1 MNKDRRSKS
10 LIIVALAL
18 TLMVLTVGFAAFSE
32 TLSISSSAT
41 VTPNE
46 EDFKITIYGFNSLDA
61 ALDFEMNG
69 TVNDADL
76 STTLSYPSPSGTGI
90 TGTTALIDNSTH
102 TISNISVS
110 LTKPATELVYYFVV
124 KNEGKYDAYIDL
136 SSYEAND
143 GEYLIINPG
152 TCVAGKDTTDSL
164 VQATC
169 ENVLRAIGITNA
181 DRTPLENNE
190 TIMEIPKGEYIYLA
204 YLIGYMDTEN
214 LADGPFTVSFDELQ
228 LSFTTAK

>member
-1 MNKDRRSKS
+1 MNRERRSKS

-69 TVNDADL
+69 TINDADL

-110 LTKPATELVYYFVV
+110 LTKPTDELAYFFIV

-136 SSYEAND
+136 SSYEEND
-143 GEYLIINPG
+143 GEYVIIEPG
-152 TCVAGKDTTDSL
+152 TCIAEAGTTDTL

-169 ENVLRAIGITNA
+169 QNVLRALGVTKS
-181 DRTPLENNE
+181 DRTPIENGG
-190 TIMEIPKGEYIYLA
+190 TIMEIPKGEYIIVA
-204 YLIGYMDTEN
+204 YLIGYLESDT
-214 LADGPFTVSFDELQ
+214 LADGPFNVSFDDLK

>member
-1 MNKDRRSKS
+1 MNKERRSKS

-32 TLSISSSAT
+32 TLNISSSAT

-46 EDFKITIYGFNSLDA
+46 EDFKITIYGFNSAEA
-61 ALDFEMNG
+61 ALDFELNG
-69 TVNDADL
+69 TLNEENL
-76 STTLSYPSPSGTGI
+76 STTVSFPSPVEEGTS
-90 TGTTALIDNSTH
+90 GTTALIDNSTH

-110 LTKPATELVYYFVV
+110 LTEPSTELAYYFVI
-124 KNEGKYDAYIDL
+124 KNEGMYDAYIDL

-143 GEYLIINPG
+143 GEYIIINPG
-152 TCVAGKDTTDSL
+152 TCIAGKDATDSL

-169 ENVLRAIGITNA
+169 ENVVRALGIANS
-181 DRTPLENNE
+181 DKTPIENGE
-190 TIMEIPKGEYIYLA
+190 TIMEIPKGGYIHLA
-204 YLIGYMDTEN
+204 YLIGYLETEN
-214 LADGPFTVSFDELQ
+214 LADGPFTVSFDDLQ

>member
-1 MNKDRRSKS
+1 MNRERRSKS

-46 EDFKITIYGFNSLDA
+46 EDFKITIYGFNSSNA

-76 STTLSYPSPSGTGI
+76 STTLSYPPSSGTSI
-90 TGTTALIDNSTH
+90 NGTTALIDNSTH

-110 LTKPATELVYYFVV
+110 LTKPTDELAYFFIV

-136 SSYEAND
+136 SSYEEND
-143 GEYLIINPG
+143 GEYVIIEPG
-152 TCVAGKDTTDSL
+152 TCIAEAGTTDTL

-169 ENVLRAIGITNA
+169 QNVLRALGVTKS
-181 DRTPLENNE
+181 DRTPIENGG
-190 TIMEIPKGEYIYLA
+190 TIMEIPKGEYIIVA
-204 YLIGYMDTEN
+204 YLIGYLESDT
-214 LADGPFTVSFDELQ
+214 LADGPFNVSFDDLK